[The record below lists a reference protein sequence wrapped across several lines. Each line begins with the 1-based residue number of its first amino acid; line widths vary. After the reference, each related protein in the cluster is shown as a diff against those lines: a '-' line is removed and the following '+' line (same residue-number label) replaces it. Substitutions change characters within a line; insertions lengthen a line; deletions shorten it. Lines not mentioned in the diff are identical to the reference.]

1 MRTVRGLNL
10 TQKCAFQIN
19 FALAA
24 CCSCLLVFAAC
35 SHPSLQETSAEIYQN
50 LLAPTPEVA
59 PALYKKGVQLL
70 AQKKYEESLA
80 TFQKFLSESSSTRW
94 TQAAVINSGRALE
107 GLSRWSEALER
118 YNGAI
123 QFTQTRAPRLQTY
136 ALYRASYCYEALGE
150 DQVTIATLLDL
161 LTPARAQYL
170 NREMTDAEIPG
181 RLAAAYARAGAL
193 NEANA
198 FYERA
203 EAAVLR
209 MKASSHGQYPEWLGE
224 TLYLMGKV
232 PTELVSWESAARV
245 LRELERT
252 QKFALEA
259 AALNQE
265 PWSHEANQS
274 LIGSYRDLF
283 TVLQSPPYPK
293 WDDEVLAQ
301 RDAQRSQWNLA
312 SEMLDRLRRL
322 KSMQL
327 PDTDEDSTD
336 ANDIFEFA
344 DDLSR
349 KLQLVLQQQPA
360 GDGLTAASAARI
372 ARSARSVR
380 SAGTEMPRTIE
391 PTGGFRSEK
400 TGGNLLRNMPDTA
413 PESLSESDAKVVK
426 PKSPA
431 VNVPAKAPAKIPVNK
446 SVPKDDPN
454 L

>member
-1 MRTVRGLNL
+1 MGTVRGFNL
-10 TQKCAFQIN
+10 TQKPAFQIK
-19 FALAA
+19 FVLAA
-24 CCSCLLVFAAC
+24 CCGSLLFFAAC
-35 SHPSLQETSAEIYQN
+35 SAQSLRDTSSEIYQN
-50 LLAPTPEVA
+50 LLSPTPEVA
-59 PALYKKGVQLL
+59 PMPYKTGVQQLKE
-70 AQKKYEESLA
+70 KKYDEALT
-80 TFQKFLSESSSTRW
+80 TFQNFLSKTGSTRW
-94 TQAAVINSGRALE
+94 SQAAVINSGRALE
-107 GLSRWSEALER
+107 GLSRWSEALEK

-150 DQVTIATLLDL
+150 DQITIATLLDL
-161 LTPARAQYL
+161 LIPARTKFL
-170 NREMTDAEIPG
+170 NREMTEAEIPG

-209 MKASSHGQYPEWLGE
+209 MKASSHGHYPAWLGE

-259 AALNQE
+259 ASLNQE

-327 PDTDEDSTD
+327 PVTDEDSSD

-349 KLQLVLQQQPA
+349 KLQLVLLQQPA

-372 ARSARSVR
+372 EGSAS
-380 SAGTEMPRTIE
+380 TEMPRTIE
-391 PTGGFRSEK
+391 PSGTFNSEK
-400 TGGNLLRNMPDTA
+400 PVKKLSRNTTDTA
-413 PESLSESDAKVVK
+413 ADSVSDSGAKMVK
-426 PKSPA
+426 PKTSL
-431 VNVPAKAPAKIPVNK
+431 VDVPANQPFNHPVSVPANK